1 MWWTTRRR
9 EKRRKESRARSDEG
23 VRGGE
28 TGRDIECGRKRDGP
42 RVAGASRRQGGE
54 KGNMRDGE
62 AMEGLAGIGEG
73 GERGAAV
80 GQLLS
85 RQAPA
90 SG

>member
-1 MWWTTRRR
+1 MLECGGMTR
-9 EKRRKESRARSDEG
+9 EKEEEREKERGIGARAR
-23 VRGGE
+23 RTGE
-28 TGRDIECGRKRDGP
+28 LLASGLREATGKARGRKGEY
-42 RVAGASRRQGGE
+42 ARR
-54 KGNMRDGE
+54 
-62 AMEGLAGIGEG
+62 AVEGLAGMGEG